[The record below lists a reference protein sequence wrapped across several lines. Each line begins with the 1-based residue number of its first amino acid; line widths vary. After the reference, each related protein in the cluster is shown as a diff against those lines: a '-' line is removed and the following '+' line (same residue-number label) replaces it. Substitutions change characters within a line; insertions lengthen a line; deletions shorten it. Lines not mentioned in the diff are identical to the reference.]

1 MSITVSFTSSSK
13 KINSTQ
19 QLVMP
24 TTHECNFKNG
34 CSMLTPTL
42 LLELNTNTFPDYTNF
57 KIEDRYYN
65 VTDIRSVRNN
75 LFEVSGKVDV
85 LATYKTDIGASTQYV
100 VRAASESDGGI
111 TDVKYPAKNSVAFDS
126 KPFTGE
132 LVTKINDTGFFVLGI
147 KTRDSD
153 SGLAFYILDKTNMVT
168 LVDYMYAGQWCNAS
182 DISVELQKMLCDPMD
197 YISCCYWYPFSA
209 TNLTLDDS
217 VTFGYFQSTA
227 LGYKLLESQRVQ
239 ILYDTLTISTHPQ
252 AATRGKYLN
261 GAPYTRATASIYG
274 FGRIPLDTNKLVDSQ
289 TIGAYIRVDL
299 FTGLAELSLASGQGD
314 LAKVSTMFGVPIQL
328 SQVTQDL
335 VKPIAS
341 ALDAAAAIGRG
352 DIIGATKGIG
362 SAIIDGLSP
371 QVQTTGSFGSKIAF
385 EEIPH
390 IFSEWYEIVDEYN
403 TDIGRPLCKPK
414 VINTLSGYIACE
426 NAEISL
432 NATRNE
438 IEEVQSYL
446 NNGFFYE

>member
-1 MSITVSFTSSSK
+1 MSVTVSFTSSSK

-19 QLVMP
+19 QLVMA

-42 LLELNTNTFPDYTNF
+42 LLELTSNTFPNYTHF

-75 LFEVSGKVDV
+75 LFEISGRVDV
-85 LATYKTDIGASTQYV
+85 LATYKNDIGSSTQYV
-100 VRAASESDGGI
+100 VRAASQSDGGI
-111 TDVKYPAKNSVAFDS
+111 TDLKYPAKNKAIFDS
-126 KPFTGE
+126 KVFIGDFATKVSTTGCY
-132 LVTKINDTGFFVLGI
+132 VIGI
-147 KTRDSD
+147 KTRNSD
-153 SGLAFYILDKTNMVT
+153 SGLAFYLMNRTNMIA
-168 LVDYMYAGQWCNAS
+168 LVDYMYSGVWCNAS
-182 DISVELQKMLCDPMD
+182 DISTELQKMLCDPMD
-197 YISCCYWYPFSA
+197 YIACCYWYPFSVDNVSMND
-209 TNLTLDDS
+209 TIY
-217 VTFGYFQSTA
+217 FGYFQATA
-227 LGYKLLESQRVQ
+227 SGHLLTNSNRIQ
-239 ILYDTLTISTHPQ
+239 ILYDVVTVEQHPQ

-261 GAPYTRATASIYG
+261 GAPYTRATASIFG
-274 FGRIPLDTNKLVDSQ
+274 FGRIPLDANKLIDSQ

-299 FTGLAELSLASGQGD
+299 FTGLAELALASGGGD
-314 LAKVSTMFGVPIQL
+314 LAKVGAMFGVPIQL

-335 VKPIAS
+335 IKPIVS
-341 ALDAAAAIGRG
+341 ALDASAAVGRG

-362 SAIIDGLSP
+362 SAIIEGLSP
-371 QVQTTGSFGSKIAF
+371 QVQTTGSIGSPIAF
-385 EEIPH
+385 EENPH

-432 NATRNE
+432 NATQNE

>member
-1 MSITVSFTSSSK
+1 MSVTVSFTSSSK

-19 QLVMP
+19 QLVMA

-42 LLELNTNTFPDYTNF
+42 LLELATATFPTYTHF
-57 KIEDRYYN
+57 KIENRYYN

-75 LFEVSGKVDV
+75 LFEISGRIDV
-85 LATYKTDIGASTQYV
+85 LATYKSDIGASTQYV
-100 VRAASESDGGI
+100 VRAASDSDGGI
-111 TDVKYPAKNSVAFDS
+111 TDLKYPAKNKAIFDS
-126 KPFTGE
+126 KIFTGDFAN
-132 LVTKINDTGFFVLGI
+132 KINTTGCYVLGI
-147 KTRDSD
+147 KTSNSD
-153 SGLAFYILDKTNMVT
+153 SGLAFYLMDRTNMIA
-168 LVDYMYAGQWCNAS
+168 LVNYMYSGLWCNAS
-182 DISVELQKMLCDPMD
+182 DISFELQKMLCDPMD
-197 YISCCYWYPFSA
+197 YIACCYWYPFSVGNISMND
-209 TNLTLDDS
+209 TIL
-217 VTFGYFQSTA
+217 FGYFQSTA
-227 LGYKLLESQRVQ
+227 SGHLLTNSNRVQ
-239 ILYDTLTISTHPQ
+239 ILYDVVTISQHPQ

-261 GAPYTRATASIYG
+261 GAPYTRATASIFG

-299 FTGLAELSLASGQGD
+299 FTGLAELALASGGGD
-314 LAKVSTMFGVPIQL
+314 LAKVSAMFGVPIQL

-335 VKPIAS
+335 IKPIVS
-341 ALDAAAAIGRG
+341 ALDASAAVGRG

-362 SAIIDGLSP
+362 NAIIEGLSP
-371 QVQTTGSFGSKIAF
+371 QVQTTGSIGSPIAF
-385 EEIPH
+385 EENAH

-432 NATRNE
+432 NATQNE
-438 IEEVQSYL
+438 IEEVQAYL